1 MAINFA
7 NGGSLIARPYVLQ
20 VKHVTYDKASFSGT
34 GYHTVA
40 SVGITPTH
48 TGNSII
54 IRTDCSLAF
63 EGNHAAALKIERNI
77 NGGSYTPVDSYT
89 DGNRSF
95 AHGGCESNNSDGAAQ
110 ISISCLD
117 APNTTQYCVYRLM
130 VGFESGNSNQ
140 LIGTSS
146 RSYANSSTKGYPG
159 VYRHLLTVEE
169 VDLT

>member
-89 DGNRSF
+89 
-95 AHGGCESNNSDGAAQ
+95 CLLYTSDAA
-110 ISISCLD
+110 D
-117 APNTTQYCVYRLM
+117 
-130 VGFESGNSNQ
+130 E
-140 LIGTSS
+140 
-146 RSYANSSTKGYPG
+146 
-159 VYRHLLTVEE
+159 
-169 VDLT
+169 

>member
-20 VKHVTYDKASFSGT
+20 VKHVTYDKATFSGT

-40 SVGITPTH
+40 AVGITPTH
-48 TGNSII
+48 SGNSII

-63 EGNHAAALKIERNI
+63 QGNHAAALKIQRNI
-77 NGGSYTPVDSYT
+77 NGGSYSDVDSYS
-89 DGNRSF
+89 DGSRSF
-95 AHGGCESNNSDGAAQ
+95 AHGGCESNNSDGASH

-146 RSYANSSTKGYPG
+146 RDYANSSSKGYPG
-159 VYRHLLTVEE
+159 LYRHLLTVEE

>member
-7 NGGSLIARPYVLQ
+7 NGGSLIAKPYVLQ

-40 SVGITPTH
+40 AVGITPTH

-63 EGNHAAALKIERNI
+63 EGNHAGALKIQRNI
-77 NGGSYTPVDSYT
+77 NGGSYSDVDSYS

-95 AHGGCESNNSDGAAQ
+95 AHAGCESNNSDGASH
-110 ISISCLD
+110 ISVSCID
-117 APNTTQYCVYRLM
+117 SPNTTQYCVYRLM

-146 RSYANSSTKGYPG
+146 RSYANSSSKGYPG

>member
-20 VKHVTYDKASFSGT
+20 VKHVTYNKATYSGT

-40 SVGITPTH
+40 SVSITPLH
-48 TGNSII
+48 SGNSII
-54 IRTDCSLAF
+54 IRTDTSLAF
-63 EGNHAAALKIERNI
+63 QGNHAAALKIERNI
-77 NGGSYTPVDSYT
+77 NGGSYVAVDSYT

-95 AHGGCESNNSDGAAQ
+95 AHGGCEANNSDGASQ
-110 ISISCLD
+110 ISISILD
-117 APNTTQYCVYRLM
+117 SPNTTLACVYRLM

-146 RSYANSSTKGYPG
+146 RNFSNSSSKGYPG
-159 VYRHLLTVEE
+159 IYRHLLTVEE
-169 VDLT
+169 IDT